1 MSKTPTILLSAASL
15 LFTAVLSCVY
25 LKPVL
30 AHSQEPDQQ
39 APTRTAPARNSHD
52 FLGLGPAPD
61 TAAAK
66 LGEPLYKENCSTCH
80 GPTARGAQGPNLV
93 RSVLVLHDEKGEEI
107 GQVVKNGR
115 PQGGMPAFTNL
126 NDNQI
131 YDIAQYIHLQVEL
144 AANRGLYIHSN
155 TITSGDSQ
163 KGKAFFAAN
172 CATCHSVTRDLAAV
186 GARYPQPAAMLAR
199 IAWPT
204 ARELRQATVTT
215 QDGERLTGTLIHYDD
230 FETTLRT
237 AAGATNNWS
246 TPTVK
251 VDITDK
257 LAGHRNLLPK
267 YTDDD
272 LHNLT
277 QYLLTLK

>member
-1 MSKTPTILLSAASL
+1 MPKTPTILLSAASL
-15 LFTAVLSCVY
+15 LFTAALSCAY

-39 APTRTAPARNSHD
+39 APTRNSHD
-52 FLGLGPAPD
+52 FLGLGLAPD

-93 RSVLVLHDEKGEEI
+93 RSVLVLHDEKGEDI

-126 NDNQI
+126 NDNQV
-131 YDIAQYIHLQVEL
+131 YDIAEYIHLQVEL
-144 AANRGLYIHSN
+144 AANRGLYSHSN

-163 KGKAFFAAN
+163 KGKAFFAAK
-172 CATCHSVTRDLAAV
+172 CATCHSVTGDLAAV

-204 ARELRQATVTT
+204 TKQLRQATVTT

-246 TPTVK
+246 TSTVK

-257 LAGHRNLLPK
+257 LAGHRTLLPK

>member
-1 MSKTPTILLSAASL
+1 MSKTPTILTSAAS
-15 LFTAVLSCVY
+15 FIFIAALSCVY
-25 LKPVL
+25 LKPAL
-30 AHSQEPDQQ
+30 AHSQESDQQ
-39 APTRTAPARNSHD
+39 GLARTAPSRNSHD

-61 TAAAK
+61 AAAAK

-93 RSVLVLHDEKGEEI
+93 RSVLVLHDQKGEEI
-107 GQVVKNGR
+107 GQVVQNGR

-131 YDIAQYIHLQVEL
+131 YDIVEYIHLQVEL

-155 TITSGDSQ
+155 TMNSGDSE

-172 CATCHSVTRDLAAV
+172 CATCHSVTGDLATV

-204 ARELRQATVTT
+204 TGELRRATVTT
-215 QDGERLTGTLIHYDD
+215 QDGKILTGTLIHYDD
-230 FETTLRT
+230 FETILRT
-237 AAGATNNWS
+237 AAGAVNDWS

-251 VDITDK
+251 VDITNK
-257 LAGHRNLLPK
+257 LAGHRTLLPK